1 MRHLLLTA
9 VLLIA
14 GVSFAQDAQAK
25 KPKAER
31 RAPNMERILEKPE
44 VIKEFDKDGDG
55 KLSDAE
61 KSVAKETMKKRHDEK
76 RAEMIKKFDK
86 DGDGKLNAEEQKAM
100 REAMK
105 AERKTKKAE

>member
-1 MRHLLLTA
+1 MKHLLLTA

-14 GVSFAQDAQAK
+14 GLSFAEDAQAK

-31 RAPNMERILEKPE
+31 KAPNMEKILEKPE

-55 KLSDAE
+55 KLNDAE
-61 KSVAKETMKKRHDEK
+61 KSTAKETFKKRHEEK

-86 DGDGKLNAEEQKAM
+86 DGDGKLNKEEHQAM

-105 AERKTKKAE
+105 AERKAKKAE